1 MTGTTTTGS
10 IDGNLRLDI
19 GDFLAKIEIVKR
31 ESRALAQ
38 EHPTVTV
45 DANTGKAQAS
55 MAAVDAAAQ
64 AMGQSAAT
72 AGDRVKRSATDVA
85 AAQAKVAAANAAADV
100 AYEKARIAQMRLAEA
115 QENGRTK
122 ASTLAAAE
130 LAVSEAVGRLEKA
143 NLRATAAEEALE
155 QAQQEAANAAL
166 KLAAA
171 EEVAAKAT
179 DQAGNAAGR
188 ASARTQLIIAA
199 VVGLTAVAAPL
210 TGALVGIA
218 GGLAGLGA
226 AGVLG
231 VVGVVQAIK
240 QGTQAGQEWSRGLQ
254 TLKGD
259 MSALAGTAAAGLLS
273 SFQRSVVLINQNMP
287 QLNTEIA
294 GFSRVLGGAAVTGL
308 QGVITAFHV
317 LNPLFMQGAGLIQD
331 IAAGFSTWASNGGL
345 QKFASYAQSTLPQV
359 VDTLGDLAAAI
370 LHIAEATAPIGSA
383 VLGILDGLA
392 SGINAI
398 PIPVLTVLASA
409 AFAGYAAFM
418 LWKGVPAVISAVNGA
433 LSATASAGGGAAGA
447 LGRFGGAAVIATAA
461 ISALV
466 MWNQQG
472 VASTTDLSNALKTAT
487 SSAELF
493 AKATQGHSIEN
504 FIRGDGMEDL
514 KNLPKLMDDASVAW
528 TDLNLSLGQTAA
540 LDRIGDIGKAM
551 SVLATTD
558 MSRTVEQFNMLA
570 KGMNDAQAGEFLKRL
585 GPEFHDTLAQ
595 AASGMGIAATDANL
609 LAIATGKIGPAVDEA
624 RSAMQASRPAA
635 DRLAESARGI
645 GTAAEHSVE
654 ALNALA
660 RVSLGNAEAE
670 LRYQE
675 TLTQT
680 NATLAE
686 NAGNFDITT
695 EAGQRNMGAL
705 YDLAGAALAAEDAQ
719 KKAGVSSDEIAAKMQ
734 VAHDQFVNAAV
745 GAGMGAQEAENLANK
760 LGLIP
765 PNTNADVNVN
775 TATAQGVIDQFINT
789 NNGRTVTIYTSVQG
803 SFEQTAGTLGKSISW
818 AYGGTAGIPGAAYGT
833 TGGTVRG
840 NGSAWS
846 DTAGLYRLANG
857 EEVTSN
863 TVGQAGRWRS
873 LLKAINRN
881 EPAGAVAARASQIA
895 GTQPAAAAPV
905 VVPAPNVQVYVAGKE
920 ITDMVTV
927 VVDGRFADRDH
938 DARTSS
944 RKAVL

>member
-10 IDGNLRLDI
+10 IEGNLRLDI
-19 GDFLAKIEIVKR
+19 DDFLAKIEIARR
-31 ESRALAQ
+31 EARALAQ
-38 EHPTVTV
+38 EHPTITV

-122 ASTLAAAE
+122 ASTLAAAQ

-231 VVGVVQAIK
+231 VIGVVQAIK

-273 SFQRSVVLINQNMP
+273 SFQRSVALINQSMP

-331 IAAGFSTWASNGGL
+331 IASGFSTWASNGGL
-345 QKFASYAQSTLPQV
+345 QRFADYAQGALPQV

-370 LHIAEATAPIGSA
+370 LHIAEATAPIGSV
-383 VLGILDGLA
+383 VLGVLEGIA
-392 SGINAI
+392 NAINAI
-398 PIPVLTVLASA
+398 PIPVLTGVAAAAAAVYVGFNLWTKVPGLAS
-409 AFAGYAAFM
+409 
-418 LWKGVPAVISAVNGA
+418 GVTKAVEGLGGTMRG
-433 LSATASAGGGAAGA
+433 LSLAGGAVGVA
-447 LGRFGGAAVIATAA
+447 LT
-461 ISALV
+461 ALV
-466 MWNQQG
+466 MVFSAVAQANAEADARAQSYAGTLDKMTGATTNATRQMAVDQLSAKTGFMGLGDSAFEAAKKIG
-472 VASTTDLSNALKTAT
+472 VSAKTMTDAYLGVPPAVQAVEAAVAQANKGSNDSVIAALYVTDALKQGADAARDG
-487 SSAELF
+487 AE
-493 AKATQGHSIEN
+493 AWHTQ
-504 FIRGDGMEDL
+504 EDA
-514 KNLPKLMDDASVAW
+514 MS
-528 TDLNLSLGQTAA
+528 GTAA
-540 LDRIGDIGKAM
+540 A
-551 SVLATTD
+551 S
-558 MSRTVEQFNMLA
+558 
-570 KGMNDAQAGEFLKRL
+570 DAARAAL
-585 GPEFHDTLAQ
+585 Q
-595 AASGMGIAATDANL
+595 AA
-609 LAIATGKIGPAVDEA
+609 
-624 RSAMQASRPAA
+624 RPAA

-660 RVSLGNAEAE
+660 QVSLGNAEAE

-675 TLTQT
+675 VLTQT

-686 NAGNFDITT
+686 AAGNFDITT

-705 YDLAGAALAAEDAQ
+705 YDLAGAALASEEAQ
-719 KKAGVSSDEIAAKMQ
+719 RKAGVSTDEIAAKMQ
-734 VAHDQFVNAAV
+734 IAHDQFVNAAV

-938 DARTSS
+938 DARTSA